1 MTGSAKFR
9 LVIAG
14 STVELEGSEEF
25 VSKQLQAFE
34 STISGLISA
43 HTTCAPSVHSAAQL
57 ASTPKS
63 CTTEDCGNASSCES
77 TGLVLAK
84 YPNTFEEMN
93 GQLRIIANV
102 QGANK
107 KAKSRSLALLYI
119 YGRCLL
125 GQEPVQTDEVRAVC
139 NDHGCLDSGN
149 FAKLFREKG
158 VFVIDGVKGSDKKY
172 VKLSVP
178 GKKEAQELI
187 EGIEANAN

>member
-9 LVIAG
+9 LVIDG

-25 VSKQLQAFE
+25 VSNQLHAFE
-34 STISGLISA
+34 STIAELISA
-43 HTTCAPSVHSAAQL
+43 HAACPSSVHSTVQPAA
-57 ASTPKS
+57 TPKS
-63 CTTEDCGNASSCES
+63 YVAEDCGNASSCES
-77 TGLVLAK
+77 TGSALAK

-93 GQLRIIANV
+93 GQLKIIANV

-119 YGRCLL
+119 YGRSLL

-139 NDHGCLDSGN
+139 SDHGCLDSGN

-187 EGIEANAN
+187 EGIEASAN